1 MEVNPEPTLADDE
14 ARLAAFAE
22 QLIEQVDTSIGGW
35 VRRSVFAAAG
45 AGGVKVVEGDLAPV
59 IDQTRGAAMP
69 EIRRVLR
76 ADVDTGAGSP
86 LAALRNAVGPMT
98 DLLDRWGA
106 PPPRDEFL
114 ERQFPGDPYQLG
126 PAAFSDVDEAST
138 SLGSCGAQ
146 HVPTCISA
154 VDGSPIMADHVVVT
168 RDLMD
173 GSRFRSAVP
182 GVVIVRSV
190 DAPELA
196 GARSC
201 WSILRSVSTLRA
213 RGDDRTVIAY
223 GSHVDEE
230 ALQSAITAGCAALPR
245 SKVFRRAAELL
256 AD

>member
-45 AGGVKVVEGDLAPV
+45 AGGVKVVEDDLAPV

-106 PPPRDEFL
+106 ARPPRDEFL

-126 PAAFSDVDEAST
+126 PAAFSDIDEA
-138 SLGSCGAQ
+138 LHEPGLVWGAARA
-146 HVPTCISA
+146 HVHLRRRRES
-154 VDGSPIMADHVVVT
+154 DH
-168 RDLMD
+168 
-173 GSRFRSAVP
+173 G
-182 GVVIVRSV
+182 
-190 DAPELA
+190 
-196 GARSC
+196 
-201 WSILRSVSTLRA
+201 
-213 RGDDRTVIAY
+213 
-223 GSHVDEE
+223 
-230 ALQSAITAGCAALPR
+230 
-245 SKVFRRAAELL
+245 
-256 AD
+256 